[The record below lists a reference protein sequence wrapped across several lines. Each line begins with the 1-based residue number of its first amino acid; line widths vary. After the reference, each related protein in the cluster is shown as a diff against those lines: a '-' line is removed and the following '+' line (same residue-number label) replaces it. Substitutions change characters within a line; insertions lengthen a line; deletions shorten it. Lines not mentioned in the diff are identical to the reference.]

1 MFRIGLLVP
10 SSNTTMELEFWR
22 VLPKDFS
29 IHTARLKLRDVTVE
43 GLELME
49 SEIDDEALKL
59 ADADV
64 DVILYGCTTGSL
76 FRGVGHDKL
85 IESRIE
91 RLTGKPAI
99 STSGAVV
106 SALRFLK
113 AEKISV
119 ITPYIDEL
127 NILEE
132 RFLVGNGFK
141 VMDLKSLNMIR
152 NVDIGRVSS
161 DAIMNLFS
169 KLDYSSSDAIFISCT
184 NMPTLNLIDKLEGV
198 AGIPVLSSNSASMW
212 AVLKRLNY
220 GFGIKGYGRLLAS
233 IGN

>member
-1 MFRIGLLVP
+1 
-10 SSNTTMELEFWR
+10 MELEFWR
-22 VLPKDFS
+22 VLPRDFS
-29 IHTARLKLRDVTVE
+29 IHTARLKLREVTVE

-59 ADADV
+59 VDADV
-64 DVILYGCTTGSL
+64 DIILYGCTTGSL

-91 RLTGKPAI
+91 KLTGKPAI
-99 STSGAVV
+99 STSGAVI

-127 NILEE
+127 NVLEE

-141 VMDLKSLNMIR
+141 VLDLKSLNIIR
-152 NVDIGRVSS
+152 NVDIGRVTPNV
-161 DAIMNLFS
+161 IMDLFY

-184 NMPTLNLIDKLEGV
+184 NMPTLNLIERLEEI
-198 AGIPVLSSNSASMW
+198 AGMPVLSSNSASIW

-220 GFGIKGYGRLLAS
+220 GFGIKGYGKLLAS
-233 IGN
+233 IRN

>member
-22 VLPKDFS
+22 VLPRDFS
-29 IHTARLKLRDVTVE
+29 IHTARLKLREVTVE

-59 ADADV
+59 VDADV
-64 DVILYGCTTGSL
+64 DIILYGCTTGSL

-91 RLTGKPAI
+91 KLTGKPAI
-99 STSGAVV
+99 STSGAVI

-127 NILEE
+127 NVLEE

-141 VMDLKSLNMIR
+141 VLDLKSLNIIR
-152 NVDIGRVSS
+152 NVDIGRVTPNV
-161 DAIMNLFS
+161 IMDLFY

-184 NMPTLNLIDKLEGV
+184 NMPTLNLIERLEEI
-198 AGIPVLSSNSASMW
+198 AGMPVLSSNSASIW

-220 GFGIKGYGRLLAS
+220 GFGIKGYGKLLAS
-233 IGN
+233 IRN

>member
-1 MFRIGLLVP
+1 MFRIGLLIP

-22 VLPKDFS
+22 VLPRDFS
-29 IHTARLKLRDVTVE
+29 IHTARLKLREVTVE

-64 DVILYGCTTGSL
+64 DIILYGCTTGSL
-76 FRGVGHDKL
+76 FRGVGYDKL

-91 RLTGKPAI
+91 KLTGKPAI
-99 STSGAVV
+99 STSGAVI

-127 NILEE
+127 NVLEE

-141 VMDLKSLNMIR
+141 VLDLKSLNIIR
-152 NVDIGRVSS
+152 NVDIGRVSPS
-161 DAIMNLFS
+161 VIMDLFS

-184 NMPTLNLIDKLEGV
+184 NMPTLNLIERLEDI
-198 AGIPVLSSNSASMW
+198 AGIPVLSSNSASIW

-220 GFGIKGYGRLLAS
+220 GFGIKGYGKLLAS
-233 IGN
+233 IRN